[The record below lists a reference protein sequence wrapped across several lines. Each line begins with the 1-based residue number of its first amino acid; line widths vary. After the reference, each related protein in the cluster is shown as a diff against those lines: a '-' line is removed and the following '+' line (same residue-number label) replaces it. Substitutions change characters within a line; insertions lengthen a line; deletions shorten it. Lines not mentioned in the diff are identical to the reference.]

1 MKQLLLSALLLLFSI
16 SIFAQSA
23 PVSEIRVLNATK
35 TFGVNIP
42 AGTKIYNITTN
53 EYWVCK
59 TGALAGASLGTPGA
73 GVEMNLLNP
82 TEQTLTTATGGVV
95 TLSNGSSLAGTSGV
109 PNTLTFTGTNLTV
122 TSSTTGGDGVI
133 NLAPTQG
140 LSFNQAGADATGT
153 ANTINI
159 QNGTSAT
166 LLGAIAGGKAGL
178 LTGADKQR
186 LDNMS
191 DNVGVYT
198 HQSFEATDQIVTDQ
212 FVTLSVAIKASSESS
227 ILVSVNGMELN
238 LANGQYDLTNIA
250 TGKIAFT
257 SKLPISKYDAIT
269 VTYIK

>member
-1 MKQLLLSALLLLFSI
+1 MKQLLLSAFLLLFSV
-16 SIFAQSA
+16 SLFAQSA
-23 PVSEIRVLNATK
+23 PVSEIRVLDATK

-73 GVEMNLLNP
+73 GVIMNLLNP
-82 TEQTLTTATGGVV
+82 TEQTLSTAAGAV
-95 TLSNGSSLAGTSGV
+95 TLSNGSSLGGTPGV
-109 PNTLTFTGTNLTV
+109 ANTVTFTGTYLTV
-122 TSSTTGGDGVI
+122 TTPTPGSDGVI
-133 NLAPTQG
+133 NFAPTQG
-140 LSFNQAGADATGT
+140 LSFNQAGADATGI

-178 LTGADKQR
+178 LTGADKLR

-212 FVTLSVAIKASSESS
+212 FVTLSVPIKASSESS
-227 ILVSVNGMELN
+227 ILVSINGLELN
-238 LANGQYDLTNIA
+238 SANLQYDLTNIA

-257 SKLPISKYDAIT
+257 SKLPIAKYDAIT
-269 VTYIK
+269 ISYIK